1 MLITVYVSQ
10 SHVSVLI
17 ISGQYIDNL
26 LGHVIM
32 CCSIQCRYFII
43 IMQKKL
49 EVREYENFFGER
61 FSVRNI
67 VIMKCMLLLTD
78 YLNCVRIINIL
89 IIDFAIFVY

>member
-1 MLITVYVSQ
+1 
-10 SHVSVLI
+10 
-17 ISGQYIDNL
+17 
-26 LGHVIM
+26 
-32 CCSIQCRYFII
+32 
-43 IMQKKL
+43 MQKKL